1 MRLWVLWLAA
11 AAWGSPCQRVD
22 DGATV
27 VVSSVG
33 ALRRAAA
40 DAKPGA
46 TILIAPGEYVGG
58 VFLKGLH
65 GAAGRP
71 IVIAGQSR
79 DNPPRFVGG
88 SGFQI
93 SGASHLSPHEAS
105 GRMRIGARRAEPQR
119 LPQV

>member
-22 DGATV
+22 GGATV
-27 VVSSVG
+27 VVSSIG

-58 VFLKGLH
+58 VFLKELH

-79 DNPPRFVGG
+79 HNPPALRGRFGVPDFGREP
-88 SGFQI
+88 SG
-93 SGASHLSPHEAS
+93 
-105 GRMRIGARRAEPQR
+105 GARPADCGHPR
-119 LPQV
+119 